1 MDDFKPIIGIT
12 MGDPA
17 GIGPEIVAKALSV
30 ERIYEDCKPV
40 VIGDAGVIRNALN
53 IVGSNMQIKSI
64 SKIEQCDFEFGQID
78 VYDLKNVD
86 TEKLESGRVSA
97 LAGNAAFDSIKTVI
111 ELALAKRIHATVT
124 GPINKESINLAGYH
138 YSGQTEI
145 YAHFTHSDKYAMM
158 LVEGNLRVVHVTTH
172 VSLRQACDLI
182 KMQRVLDVIHL
193 ADDACGKLGIETPRI
208 GVAGLNPHSSDGG
221 LFGWEEKQEI
231 TPAIEAAKSS
241 GIVVDGPIPGDTLF
255 SKAKGGQYDVV
266 VAMYHDQ
273 GHIPLKLVGF
283 IWNDEQKKWD
293 SVSGINITLGLPII
307 RVSVDHGTAFDQA
320 GKGTAI
326 ADSLISAIDFAAT
339 MASNNR

>member
-1 MDDFKPIIGIT
+1 MDNFKPILGIT

-30 ERIYEDCKPV
+30 ERIYDECKPV

-53 IVGSNMQIKSI
+53 IVGSNMRIKSI
-64 SKIEQCDFEFGQID
+64 SKIEQCDFTFGQID

-86 TEKLESGRVSA
+86 SRKLQRGRVSA
-97 LAGNAAFDSIKTVI
+97 LAGNAAFESVKTVI

-145 YAHFTHSDKYAMM
+145 YAHFARSDKYAMM

-172 VSLRQACDLI
+172 VSLRQACDLV
-182 KMQRVLDVIHL
+182 KKQRVLDVIHL
-193 ADDACGKLGIETPRI
+193 AHDACKKLGIETPRI
-208 GVAGLNPHSSDGG
+208 GVAGLNPHCSDGG
-221 LFGWEEKQEI
+221 LFGWEEEQEI

-241 GIVVDGPIPGDTLF
+241 GFVVDGPIPGDTLF

-283 IWNDEQKKWD
+283 VWNDEQKKWD
-293 SVSGINITLGLPII
+293 TVSGINITLGLPII

-326 ADSLISAIDFAAT
+326 ADSLINAIDFATT